1 MEKPK
6 RILITSPLHKDYGR
20 AAEAADNLEEE
31 LKRRGI
37 IVDRVYEG
45 VKGYTLG
52 VSIGGD
58 GTMMKA
64 VGANSANGFPTLGIN
79 GGGVGFL
86 TSADVDEFDSVI
98 ERILTGDYVVEERVA
113 LKALW
118 PGYAWSYIVNEVAL
132 KHPYSLMHTEIRVG
146 DHMLQEALPA
156 DGVLISTATGSTG
169 YNISVGGPIISP
181 SSKSVVVNAIN
192 PTILNFRSYVM
203 DEVSQ
208 GEVVTLKVVASK
220 HDKPV
225 SLVIDG
231 HMDWKPIPVGGEV
244 QIRLNQEPLL
254 FATFGLGQYLEAL
267 KRKKGF
273 AR

>member
-1 MEKPK
+1 MGKSN
-6 RILITSPLHKDYGR
+6 RMLITSPSHEGYER
-20 AAEAADNLEEE
+20 ATQAADRLEIE
-31 LKRRGI
+31 LTRRGVI
-37 IVDRVYEG
+37 IDREYQG

-52 VSIGGD
+52 ISIGGD

-64 VGANSANGFPTLGIN
+64 VGNNSANGFPTLGIN
-79 GGGVGFL
+79 GGDVGFL
-86 TSADVDEFDSVI
+86 TSADIDELDQVI
-98 ERILTGDYVVEERVA
+98 ERILAEDYVVEERVA
-113 LKALW
+113 LEARWLHRVQ
-118 PGYAWSYIVNEVAL
+118 SYITNEVAL

-146 DHMLQEALPA
+146 DHVLQEALPA
-156 DGVLISTATGSTG
+156 DGVLIATATGSTA

-192 PTILNFRSYVM
+192 PTILNFRSFVM
-203 DEVSQ
+203 DDVSR
-208 GEVVTLKVVASK
+208 GEVIILKVVGSK

-231 HMDWKPIPVGGEV
+231 RFEAVPIAVGGEV
-244 QIRLNQEPLL
+244 RIMLNPEPLL

>member
-1 MEKPK
+1 MTK
-6 RILITSPLHKDYGR
+6 RMLITSPSHADYQR
-20 AAEAADNLEEE
+20 AAVAADMLQQELE
-31 LKRRGI
+31 RRGV
-37 IVDRVYEG
+37 IVDRKYQG
-45 VKGYTLG
+45 VKGYVLG
-52 VSIGGD
+52 ISIGGD

-64 VGANSANGFPTLGIN
+64 VGGNSANGFPTLGIN
-79 GGGVGFL
+79 GGDVGFL
-86 TSADVDEFDSVI
+86 TSADIDELDYVI
-98 ERILTGDYVVEERVA
+98 DRILLEDYIVEERVA
-113 LKALW
+113 LEARW
-118 PGYAWSYIVNEVAL
+118 PGHVLSYISNEVAL

-146 DHMLQEALPA
+146 DHVLQEALPA
-156 DGVLISTATGSTG
+156 DGVLIATATGSTA

-208 GEVVTLKVVASK
+208 GEVVTFRVVSSK

-231 HMDWKPIPVGGEV
+231 KMDWPTIPVGGEV
-244 QIRLNQEPLL
+244 RVMRNSEPLL